1 MKAEQQHELTAKKDD
16 TGVALKSLGT
26 LVAERLLR
34 KKEELEFARAGPDVR
49 AAQDRA
55 WTVFVR
61 QPDRGIAQ
69 CKDVNF

>member
-1 MKAEQQHELTAKKDD
+1 MAP
-16 TGVALKSLGT
+16 KSLGT
-26 LVAERLLR
+26 LVAERLHR
-34 KKEELEFARAGPDVR
+34 KKEELEFVRAGPDIPCR
-49 AAQDRA
+49 ATHRA